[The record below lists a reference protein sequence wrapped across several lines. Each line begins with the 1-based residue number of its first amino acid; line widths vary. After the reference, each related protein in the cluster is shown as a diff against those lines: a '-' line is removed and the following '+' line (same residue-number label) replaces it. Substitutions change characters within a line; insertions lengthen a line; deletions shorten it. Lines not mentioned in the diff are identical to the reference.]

1 MAPVHDVTGD
11 GGLINLTGPVLI
23 FGGPYSNVEATAA
36 VLDEARRRGI
46 PPGNIVCTGDLAAYC
61 ADPQAVI
68 NLVRESGIRLV
79 MGNCEESLAT
89 EAAGCGCGFSAE
101 ARAQPSPANGTPMST
116 ATSMLRAGFGWHLCR
131 AASTLKSVAAASR

>member
-36 VLDEARRRGI
+36 VLDEARRRGM

-89 EAAGCGCGFSAE
+89 EAAGCGLRVFRRQRVRSPL
-101 ARAQPSPANGTPMST
+101 QPMVP
-116 ATSMLRAGFGWHLCR
+116 LCR
-131 AASTLKSVAAASR
+131 PQRRC